1 MALYQIKSRSYV
13 GCVKGSSYAAHRPAP
28 TPVTFGP
35 SPLPIFGAWSHPH
48 TLWRLLR
55 FLRLSSRA
63 CSAAAMRDM
72 PPVVLD
78 GAHHDDATQ
87 ESRACCALCN
97 VKEFLIAITLF
108 LILVDLF
115 DVYGNL
121 IRVTGTELLPFW
133 GNHTDL
139 YYTQV
144 PELNFYDMIISVFD
158 LACVVVLSLSGAPPP
173 ALSPTGLSRC
183 APAR

>member
-1 MALYQIKSRSYV
+1 
-13 GCVKGSSYAAHRPAP
+13 
-28 TPVTFGP
+28 
-35 SPLPIFGAWSHPH
+35 
-48 TLWRLLR
+48 
-55 FLRLSSRA
+55 
-63 CSAAAMRDM
+63 MRDM

-158 LACVVVLSLSGAPPP
+158 LCCVVVLSLSGACLPLRFRPQVSLAVRP
-173 ALSPTGLSRC
+173 LAD
-183 APAR
+183 ARLRFCRYRSVRQLHGRPRLQPLRLRLCHAA

>member
-1 MALYQIKSRSYV
+1 MTHTGPRPRRLHSAQVLCPYLVLGRIPTQ
-13 GCVKGSSYAAHRPAP
+13 GGGS
-28 TPVTFGP
+28 F
-35 SPLPIFGAWSHPH
+35 
-48 TLWRLLR
+48 R